1 LEKFLT
7 LIPHGVEWISPHP
20 EILPGIERNAI
31 TQAPHAIASMIAR
44 VAMRRGTGE
53 DPAAIEANYVRRSDA
68 ELLFKL
74 AK

>member
-1 LEKFLT
+1 
-7 LIPHGVEWISPHP
+7 
-20 EILPGIERNAI
+20 
-31 TQAPHAIASMIAR
+31 
-44 VAMRRGTGE
+44 MRRGAGE